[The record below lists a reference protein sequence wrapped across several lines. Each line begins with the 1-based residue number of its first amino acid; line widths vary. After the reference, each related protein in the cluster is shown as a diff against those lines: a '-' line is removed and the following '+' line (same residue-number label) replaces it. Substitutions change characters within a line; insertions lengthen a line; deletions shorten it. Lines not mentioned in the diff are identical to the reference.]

1 MRNTAKSRAG
11 SGQRERTDSMIAVS
25 ASKLSTAD
33 LNNLMRALEIDVVA
47 LTEILVPRGHRAE
60 MGMIDA
66 PAIHYNLKGSGRIS
80 INRGPN
86 MPLMPHL
93 LIIVPPNTPFSI
105 EVDGGDGAA
114 RLINRDCWKRD
125 EEGLLRIAVPNEKP
139 EVVQICGFFNASFGQ
154 SVGLFRDLRE
164 PVVEQFEPTDKID
177 GKLRE
182 AMNELLSQEVGMGAM
197 TASLLKQVIIAL
209 ARRSL
214 RSSQSWTDRFSI
226 LADRQIT
233 RAFADMVARP
243 GAAHTVQS
251 LAYSASL
258 SRSAFMARFSEIFG
272 RSPMA
277 ILRDL
282 RMRQAA
288 LDLTTTRTPVDV
300 VAHNAGY
307 ESRSSF
313 VRAFRKAYNV
323 DPSEYRQSV
332 KHGKDDK
339 GA

>member
-1 MRNTAKSRAG
+1 MQNTAKSRAG
-11 SGQRERTDSMIAVS
+11 SGQGERTGSMIAGS

-60 MGMIDA
+60 MGMIDV
-66 PAIHYNLKGSGRIS
+66 PGIHYNLKGSGRIS
-80 INRGPN
+80 INGGPN
-86 MPLMPHL
+86 MQLMPHL
-93 LIIVPPNTPFSI
+93 LIIVPPQTPFSI
-105 EVDGGDGAA
+105 EVDGGDGGI
-114 RLINRDCWKRD
+114 RMINRDCWKRD
-125 EEGLLRIAVPNEKP
+125 EEGLLRVAVPNEKP

-164 PVVEQFEPTDKID
+164 PVVEQFEPSDKID

-214 RSSQSWTDRFSI
+214 KSSQSWTDRFSI

-288 LDLTTTRTPVDV
+288 LDLTTTTPPVDV
-300 VAHNAGY
+300 VARNAGY

-313 VRAFRKAYNV
+313 VRAFRKAYDV

-332 KHGKDDK
+332 KNGEGDK

>member
-1 MRNTAKSRAG
+1 MTAVA
-11 SGQRERTDSMIAVS
+11 

-33 LNNLMRALEIDVVA
+33 LNNLMRALEIDVVS
-47 LTEILVPRGHRAE
+47 LREILVPRGHRAE
-60 MGMIDA
+60 MGMIDT
-66 PAIHYNLKGSGRIS
+66 PAIHYNLKGSGRVS

-105 EVDGGDGAA
+105 EVDGGDGAP
-114 RLINRDCWKRD
+114 RLINRDCWKRHED
-125 EEGLLRIAVPNEKP
+125 GFFRLAVPNETP

-154 SVGLFRDLRE
+154 SIGLFRDLRE
-164 PVVEQFEPTDKID
+164 PVIEQFEPSDKID

-182 AMNELLSQEVGMGAM
+182 AMDELLSQEVGMGAM

-214 RSSQSWTDRFSI
+214 KSSQSWMDRFSI

-233 RAFADMVARP
+233 RAFAEMVARP
-243 GAAHTVQS
+243 GAAHTIQS
-251 LAYSASL
+251 LAESASL

-288 LDLTTTRTPVDV
+288 LDLTTTTTPVDV

-313 VRAFRKAYNV
+313 VRAFRKAYDV
-323 DPSEYRQSV
+323 DPSEYRQSM
-332 KHGKDDK
+332 KNGKGDN

>member
-1 MRNTAKSRAG
+1 
-11 SGQRERTDSMIAVS
+11 MIAVS
-25 ASKLSTAD
+25 ASKLSTTD
-33 LNNLMRALEIDVVA
+33 LNNLMRSLEIDVVA

-60 MGMIDA
+60 MGMIDV
-66 PAIHYNLKGSGRIS
+66 PGIHYNLKGSGRIA
-80 INRGPN
+80 IDRGPA
-86 MPLMPHL
+86 MPLVPHL

-105 EVDGGDGAA
+105 EVDGGDGAP

-125 EEGLLRIAVPNEKP
+125 EDGLLRIAVPNEKP

-164 PVVEQFEPTDKID
+164 PVVEQFEPSDMID

-214 RSSQSWTDRFSI
+214 SSSRSWTDRFSI

-233 RAFADMVARP
+233 RAFADMIARP

-251 LAYSASL
+251 LASSASL

-288 LDLTTTRTPVDV
+288 LDLTMTSAPVEV
-300 VAHNAGY
+300 VAYNAGY

-313 VRAFRKAYNV
+313 VRAFRKAYGL
-323 DPSEYRQSV
+323 DPSKYRRSV
-332 KHGKDDK
+332 KNGKD
-339 GA
+339 

>member
-1 MRNTAKSRAG
+1 MQNTAKSG
-11 SGQRERTDSMIAVS
+11 RERTDSMIAVS

-33 LNNLMRALEIDVVA
+33 LNNLMRTLEIDVVA

-86 MPLMPHL
+86 MQLMPHL

-105 EVDGGDGAA
+105 EVDGGEGAT

-125 EEGLLRIAVPNEKP
+125 EEGLLRVAVPNEKP

-164 PVVEQFEPTDKID
+164 PVVEQFEPSDKID

-182 AMNELLSQEVGMGAM
+182 AMNELLLQEIGMGAM

-209 ARRSL
+209 ARRSMK
-214 RSSQSWTDRFSI
+214 SSQSWTDRFSI

-258 SRSAFMARFSEIFG
+258 SRSAFMARFSQIFG

-277 ILRDL
+277 ILRDI

-288 LDLTTTRTPVDV
+288 LDLTTTTTPVDV

-332 KHGKDDK
+332 KNGEDNR

>member
-1 MRNTAKSRAG
+1 
-11 SGQRERTDSMIAVS
+11 
-25 ASKLSTAD
+25 
-33 LNNLMRALEIDVVA
+33 
-47 LTEILVPRGHRAE
+47 
-60 MGMIDA
+60 
-66 PAIHYNLKGSGRIS
+66 
-80 INRGPN
+80 
-86 MPLMPHL
+86 
-93 LIIVPPNTPFSI
+93 
-105 EVDGGDGAA
+105 
-114 RLINRDCWKRD
+114 
-125 EEGLLRIAVPNEKP
+125 
-139 EVVQICGFFNASFGQ
+139 
-154 SVGLFRDLRE
+154 
-164 PVVEQFEPTDKID
+164 
-177 GKLRE
+177 
-182 AMNELLSQEVGMGAM
+182 MGAM

-214 RSSQSWTDRFSI
+214 KSSQSWTDRFSI

-288 LDLTTTRTPVDV
+288 LDLTTTTTPVDV

-332 KHGKDDK
+332 KNGEGDK

>member
-1 MRNTAKSRAG
+1 MQNTAKSRAG
-11 SGQRERTDSMIAVS
+11 SGQGERTDSRIAVT

-33 LNNLMRALEIDVVA
+33 LNNLMRALQIDLVA
-47 LTEILVPRGHRAE
+47 LTEVLVPRGHRAE

-66 PAIHYNLKGSGRIS
+66 PGIHYNLKGSGRIS

-86 MPLMPHL
+86 MQLMPHL

-105 EVDGGDGAA
+105 EVDGGGGAT
-114 RLINRDCWKRD
+114 RLINRDCWKRG
-125 EEGLLRIAVPNEKP
+125 EEGLLRIAVPSEMP

-164 PVVEQFEPTDKID
+164 PVVEQFEPSDKID

-182 AMNELLSQEVGMGAM
+182 AMHELLSQELGMGAM

-214 RSSQSWTDRFSI
+214 KSSQSWTDRFSI

-243 GAAHTVQS
+243 GAAHSVQS

-288 LDLTTTRTPVDV
+288 LDLTATTAPVDV

-307 ESRSSF
+307 ASRSSF

-323 DPSEYRQSV
+323 DPSEYRQR
-332 KHGKDDK
+332 GEER
-339 GA
+339 